1 MGERY
6 RLVLRSTETRPS
18 QETQDSVMPA
28 MSQKFGSRAD
38 LHATDLDPGDRLADA
53 VVGTATVESA
63 EALRDVYA
71 YVKPHN
77 LVKVGDVQSLAGGSV
92 FRRKDHEVD
101 DSQLATREDLTVIGR
116 VRGDVLVH
124 VEPPEGSS

>member
-1 MGERY
+1 MGDRY

-53 VVGTATVESA
+53 VVGTATVDSA

-77 LVKVGDVQSLAGGSV
+77 LVKVGDVQALSGGSV

-101 DSQLATREDLTVIGR
+101 DSQLATRGDLTVLGR

-124 VEPPEGSS
+124 VEPPEDSA

>member
-1 MGERY
+1 MGARF

-28 MSQKFGSRAD
+28 MSQQFGSRAD
-38 LHATDLDPGDRLADA
+38 LHATDLDPGDRLTEA
-53 VVGTATVESA
+53 VVGTATVDSP

-71 YVKPHN
+71 YVKPHS
-77 LVKVGDVQSLAGGSV
+77 LVKVGEIRATGDGSV

-101 DSQLATREDLTVIGR
+101 DSQLATRDDLTVLGR

-124 VEPPEGSS
+124 VEPPEEVA

>member
-1 MGERY
+1 MGARF

-28 MSQKFGSRAD
+28 LSQQFGSRAD

-53 VVGTATVESA
+53 VVGTATVDSP

-71 YVKPHN
+71 YVKPHD
-77 LVKVGDVQSLAGGSV
+77 LVKVGDVEATGDGTV
-92 FRRKDHEVD
+92 FRRKNHEVD
-101 DSQLATREDLTVIGR
+101 DSQLATREDLTVLGR

-124 VEPPEGSS
+124 VEPPEGVA

>member
-1 MGERY
+1 MGDRF

-28 MSQKFGSRAD
+28 LSQKFGSRAD
-38 LHATDLDPGDRLADA
+38 LHATDLDPDDQRGDAI
-53 VVGTATVESA
+53 VGTATVDTA
-63 EALRDVYA
+63 AALRDVYA

-77 LVKVGDVQSLAGGSV
+77 LVKVGDVEATEDGTV

-101 DSQLATREDLTVIGR
+101 DGQLATREDLSVLGR

-124 VEPPEGSS
+124 VEPPEGSA

>member
-77 LVKVGDVQSLAGGSV
+77 LVQVGDVESLSGGSV
-92 FRRKDHEVD
+92 FRRKDYEVD

>member
-18 QETQDSVMPA
+18 QQTQDSVMPA

-38 LHATDLDPGDRLADA
+38 LHATDLDPGDKLAEA
-53 VVGTATVESA
+53 VIGTATVDSA
-63 EALRDVYA
+63 DALRDVYA

-77 LVKVGDVQSLAGGSV
+77 LVKVGDVEATGEGSV
-92 FRRKDHEVD
+92 FCRKDHEVD
-101 DSQLATREDLTVIGR
+101 DSQLATRRDLTVLGR

>member
-28 MSQKFGSRAD
+28 LSQKFGSRAD
-38 LHATDLDPGDRLADA
+38 LHATDLDPDDKLGDAII
-53 VVGTATVESA
+53 GTATVDSA

-77 LVKVGDVQSLAGGSV
+77 LVKVGDIEVAGSGSV

-101 DSQLATREDLTVIGR
+101 DSQLATREDLTVLGR

-124 VEPPEGSS
+124 VEPPEESA